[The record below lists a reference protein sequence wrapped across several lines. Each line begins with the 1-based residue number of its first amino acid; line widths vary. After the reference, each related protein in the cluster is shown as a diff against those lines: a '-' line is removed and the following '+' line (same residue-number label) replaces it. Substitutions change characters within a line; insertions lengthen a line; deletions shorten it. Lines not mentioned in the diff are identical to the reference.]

1 MFQQTI
7 AGIVQGSQGRNFK
20 ELVTSCLQSR
30 AERNEWVHAH
40 FLVQVCLAFS
50 TLQYHQI
57 HSLSSDTFVS
67 ISCLWWNDTIH
78 NGLGFPM
85 LIKVMS
91 SRHTTG
97 QQHVQ
102 SSSLRMAPQMY
113 LVLSNWHIT
122 ITKTINLEQAIV
134 GEIPWIFCIM
144 YPICRYGNI

>member
-1 MFQQTI
+1 M
-7 AGIVQGSQGRNFK
+7 AGIVQGSQARNFK
-20 ELVTSCLQSR
+20 QLVTSCPQSG
-30 AERNEWVHAH
+30 AQSNEGVHAH
-40 FLVQVCLAFS
+40 FLVWARLAFS

-57 HSLSSDTFVS
+57 HSVSSNTFFS
-67 ISCLWWNDTIH
+67 ISCQWWNDAVH

-102 SSSLRMAPQMY
+102 SPSLRMVSQMY

-122 ITKTINLEQAIV
+122 ITKTINLEHAIV

-144 YPICRYGNI
+144 YPVCRYGSI